1 MDTPTAAPLSH
12 HAILALVAPFSAAG
26 WALDLPASD
35 RAARRLV
42 FKPVAHAAGATHPAL
57 SETREL
63 RDTPRGW
70 QLLRHLQPEPGGA
83 PGATLP
89 AGSAAGSAAE
99 LSAEVLAEDGEPPEL
114 LAAAATIAPGDL
126 FTAEGA
132 ALTLRCRPG
141 HPPQLRAAQA
151 QVAGLRVAC
160 TVSGVKGYPMQLVLT
175 RAEADARRLPDDLFE
190 VLGDAWSRLVP
201 LRTGWES
208 SVMLRGQGAERSA
221 DARARLALSLAH
233 LAGVLAAP
241 PALFHQRF
249 RARRWRIGLLRGGPL
264 ALGVAVV
271 AVAFAVRGTGG
282 QAEAML
288 GALAN
293 LVPPLLMALFFMR
306 REMPRI
312 ELPRLPRRP
321 PASSWQPWTAEATT
335 E

>member
-42 FKPVAHAAGATHPAL
+42 FKPVVHAAGATHPAL
-57 SETREL
+57 TETREL

-70 QLLRHLQPEPGGA
+70 QLLRRLQPKPGG
-83 PGATLP
+83 PQQDEMT
-89 AGSAAGSAAE
+89 
-99 LSAEVLAEDGEPPEL
+99 AEVLAEDGEPAEL
-114 LAAAATIAPGDL
+114 LAAAAAIAPGDL

-132 ALTLRCRPG
+132 ALVLRCRPG

-175 RAEADARRLPDDLFE
+175 RAEGDIRRLPDDLFE
-190 VLGDAWSRLVP
+190 VLGGAWSRLVP

-264 ALGVAVV
+264 SLGVAVV

-312 ELPRLPRRP
+312 ELPRVPRRP
-321 PASSWQPWTAEATT
+321 PASSWQPWPAPGPE